1 MPPSIDTPKHPPSP
15 AKCTGG
21 GLRRLRP
28 SRRRGEPQKGERQ
41 EGIGPSGFR
50 SAGAR
55 ILLETKAL
63 KPRAFASVQRLR
75 RVTPT
80 AREQRPREGYGPR
93 RGARP

>member
-55 ILLETKAL
+55 ILREIKAL
-63 KPRAFASVQRLR
+63 KPRAFASV
-75 RVTPT
+75 
-80 AREQRPREGYGPR
+80 
-93 RGARP
+93 